1 MLKPNKLAN
10 NNFLSS
16 LDLSTDEVLHILDLA
31 NNFKNK
37 KLNIDLGN
45 KVLGLIF
52 DKSSTRTRVSFQV
65 AMTRLGGT
73 TIDLNPTTSQI
84 GRGEPIK
91 DTARVLSRYCDVI
104 AIRTFDHSDLE
115 EYAKWST
122 KPVINALTDL
132 EHPCQALADFMT
144 IKEEFLD
151 FKDVV
156 LTFIGDGNNVAN
168 SLILC
173 GALLGVEVRIA
184 CPKGYEPNSLL
195 IDKAYEIYKNK
206 NLLKITNDPNTAV
219 LGANVLYTDVWS
231 SMGEEN
237 QKEEK
242 DKYLPSFFI
251 SQILDVVTLEKL
263 KFSKADIA
271 KTKLLRKWH
280 LFLKNKNIAQLDEFD
295 RFKLHQ
301 ELEMF
306 LPSFIFYLPQNS
318 QLDWLHKW
326 RDNDDKL
333 FHPSNLVNGD
343 LIKKN
348 LEIKD
353 GPILGELLQYLSQ
366 ELAYKRLNNFD
377 EAIYKAKQWIEQN
390 APKCD

>member
-16 LDLSTDEVLHILDLA
+16 LDLSTDELLHILDLA

-65 AMTRLGGT
+65 AMSRLGGT
-73 TIDLNPTTSQI
+73 TVDLNPTTSQI
-84 GRGEPIK
+84 GRGEPIR
-91 DTARVLSRYCDVI
+91 DTARVLSRYCDVL
-104 AIRTFDHSDLE
+104 AIRTFKQTDLE
-115 EYAKWST
+115 EYAKWSS

-195 IDKAYEIYKNK
+195 IDKAYEIYRNK

-237 QKEEK
+237 QKDEK
-242 DKYLPSFFI
+242 
-251 SQILDVVTLEKL
+251 EKVFNGFTINNDL
-263 KFSKADIA
+263 VSKADKDAIILHCLPA
-271 KTKLLRKWH
+271 YRSKEITDEIFESHKSRIFDQAENRLHAQQALL
-280 LFLKNKNIAQLDEFD
+280 
-295 RFKLHQ
+295 
-301 ELEMF
+301 
-306 LPSFIFYLPQNS
+306 SC
-318 QLDWLHKW
+318 
-326 RDNDDKL
+326 
-333 FHPSNLVNGD
+333 
-343 LIKKN
+343 
-348 LEIKD
+348 
-353 GPILGELLQYLSQ
+353 ILQ
-366 ELAYKRLNNFD
+366 
-377 EAIYKAKQWIEQN
+377 
-390 APKCD
+390 

>member
-1 MLKPNKLAN
+1 MLNPIKLASK
-10 NNFLSS
+10 NFLSS
-16 LDLSTDEVLHILDLA
+16 LDTSCEEFLHILEIAKNL
-31 NNFKNK
+31 KNK
-37 KLNIDLGN
+37 DLNIKFKE

-65 AMTRLGGT
+65 AMSRLGGT
-73 TIDLNPTTSQI
+73 TVDLNPTTSQI
-84 GRGEPIK
+84 ERGEPIR
-91 DTARVLSRYCDVI
+91 DTARVLSRYCDVL
-104 AIRTFDHSDLE
+104 AIRTFKQTDLE
-115 EYAKWST
+115 EYAKWSS

-195 IDKAYEIYKNK
+195 IDKAYAIYENK

-237 QKEEK
+237 QKDEK
-242 DKYLPSFFI
+242 
-251 SQILDVVTLEKL
+251 EKVFKGFTIDSDL
-263 KFSKADIA
+263 VRKADKDAIILHCLPA
-271 KTKLLRKWH
+271 YRSKEIT
-280 LFLKNKNIAQLDEFD
+280 DEVF
-295 RFKLHQ
+295 
-301 ELEMF
+301 E
-306 LPSFIFYLPQNS
+306 S
-318 QLDWLHKW
+318 
-326 RDNDDKL
+326 
-333 FHPSNLVNGD
+333 
-343 LIKKN
+343 KKN
-348 LEIKD
+348 RIFDQAENRLHAQQA
-353 GPILGELLQYLSQ
+353 LLSCL
-366 ELAYKRLNNFD
+366 LH
-377 EAIYKAKQWIEQN
+377 
-390 APKCD
+390 

>member
-1 MLKPNKLAN
+1 MHRPKKLGK

-16 LDLSTDEVLHILDLA
+16 LDLSTEEVNHIIELA
-31 NNFKNK
+31 KNFKNNNLSLDYK
-37 KLNIDLGN
+37 N

-65 AMTRLGGT
+65 AMSRLGGT

-104 AIRTFDHSDLE
+104 AIRTFKQTDLE
-115 EYAKWST
+115 EYAKWSS

-151 FKDVV
+151 FKNVV

-184 CPKGYEPNSLL
+184 CPRGYEPNESVINRAKKL
-195 IDKAYEIYKNK
+195 YKNK
-206 NLLKITNDPNTAV
+206 NLLKISNEPIAAAK
-219 LGANVLYTDVWS
+219 GANVLYTDVWS

-242 DKYLPSFFI
+242 DK
-251 SQILDVVTLEKL
+251 D
-263 KFSKADIA
+263 FSGFTID
-271 KTKLLRKWH
+271 
-280 LFLKNKNIAQLDEFD
+280 QD
-295 RFKLHQ
+295 
-301 ELEMF
+301 
-306 LPSFIFYLPQNS
+306 
-318 QLDWLHKW
+318 
-326 RDNDDKL
+326 
-333 FHPSNLVNGD
+333 LVNNAD
-343 LIKKN
+343 KDAIILHCLPAYRSKEITDEVIESKKSRIFEQAEN
-348 LEIKD
+348 RMHVQQA
-353 GPILGELLQYLSQ
+353 LLSCL
-366 ELAYKRLNNFD
+366 LN
-377 EAIYKAKQWIEQN
+377 
-390 APKCD
+390 

>member
-1 MLKPNKLAN
+1 MIKPNKLAK

-37 KLNIDLGN
+37 KLNIDLSN

-73 TIDLNPTTSQI
+73 TIDLNPSTSQI

-104 AIRTFDHSDLE
+104 AIRTFDHLDLE

-132 EHPCQALADFMT
+132 EHPCQALADFLT
-144 IKEEFLD
+144 IKEEFLN

-184 CPKGYEPNSLL
+184 CPKGYCPNPLF
-195 IDKAYEIYKNK
+195 IKKAREIYKNE
-206 NLLKITNDPNTAV
+206 NMLRITNDPYTAV
-219 LGANVLYTDVWS
+219 SGANVLYTDVWS
-231 SMGEEN
+231 SMGQEN

-242 DKYLPSFFI
+242 DKVFNGFT
-251 SQILDVVTLEKL
+251 LDSDLVG
-263 KFSKADIA
+263 KADQDAIILHCLPA
-271 KTKLLRKWH
+271 YRDKEITDKVFESKKSRIFEQAENRMHAQQALL
-280 LFLKNKNIAQLDEFD
+280 
-295 RFKLHQ
+295 
-301 ELEMF
+301 
-306 LPSFIFYLPQNS
+306 SC
-318 QLDWLHKW
+318 
-326 RDNDDKL
+326 
-333 FHPSNLVNGD
+333 
-343 LIKKN
+343 
-348 LEIKD
+348 
-353 GPILGELLQYLSQ
+353 LLS
-366 ELAYKRLNNFD
+366 
-377 EAIYKAKQWIEQN
+377 
-390 APKCD
+390 

>member
-1 MLKPNKLAN
+1 MLKPIKLAN
-10 NNFLSS
+10 KNFLSS
-16 LDLSTDEVLHILDLA
+16 LDISSEELSHILDIA
-31 NNFKNK
+31 ESFKNK
-37 KLNIDLGN
+37 DLNIDLGK

-91 DTARVLSRYCDVI
+91 DTARVLSRYCDVM
-104 AIRTFDHSDLE
+104 AIRTFDHLDLE

-132 EHPCQALADFMT
+132 EHPCQALADFLT

-184 CPKGYEPNSLL
+184 CPKGYEPNPL
-195 IDKAYEIYKNK
+195 ILKKAYEIHDNK
-206 NLLKITNDPNTAV
+206 DLLKIFHDPQNAV
-219 LGANVLYTDVWS
+219 NGANVLYTDVWS

-237 QKEEK
+237 QKEYK
-242 DKYLPSFFI
+242 DKEFKGFAIDADL
-251 SQILDVVTLEKL
+251 V
-263 KFSKADIA
+263 SKASKDAIVLHCLPA
-271 KTKLLRKWH
+271 YRNKEITDEVIESKNSRIFQQAENRMHAQQALL
-280 LFLKNKNIAQLDEFD
+280 
-295 RFKLHQ
+295 
-301 ELEMF
+301 
-306 LPSFIFYLPQNS
+306 SC
-318 QLDWLHKW
+318 
-326 RDNDDKL
+326 
-333 FHPSNLVNGD
+333 
-343 LIKKN
+343 
-348 LEIKD
+348 
-353 GPILGELLQYLSQ
+353 LLL
-366 ELAYKRLNNFD
+366 
-377 EAIYKAKQWIEQN
+377 
-390 APKCD
+390 